1 MTPEERYA
9 RIDARLDAIAMHL
22 ELTASIAHSSEER
35 IGKLGKR
42 IDELVTA
49 VQQDSENIRALARI
63 AEIHEHRL
71 SDLEGGERKN

>member
-9 RIDARLDAIAMHL
+9 NIDARLDAIAMHL
-22 ELTASIAHSSEER
+22 ELTASMAHANEA
-35 IGKLGKR
+35 KLEKVLAALDR
-42 IDELVTA
+42 DA
-49 VQQDSENIRALARI
+49 ENIRALARI